1 MSKIREQIE
10 LLLHEFEMK
19 LSAIGINDT
28 SATMLLQL
36 QLADIRYL
44 KHFGDLN
51 NLAGCRVTFD
61 SATLEDKD
69 FYAFFTREIELM
81 PVADSTKKNHRD
93 TLRLL
98 QKFNPQLCFSQLNY
112 EFIASLDFYMV
123 KEGYAV
129 NTIAR
134 HMKVLK
140 QYINR
145 AIVLEYIEVTPFRK
159 YKIRSIET
167 NRESL
172 SEKEL
177 LLLEQ
182 YREQAQAE
190 VRNEILDAFL
200 FSCYTG
206 LRYSDMCRLT
216 KQHIV
221 SLNRKRWIVMQ
232 MRKTYTDIRVPVYLI
247 FEGRGLKLLKEIR
260 RPRGLVFRL
269 PDSQVVNRELKKI
282 CKKVGI
288 KKHITFHSARH
299 TCATLLLYKGVNIT
313 TVQKILGHKS
323 VKTTQIYSA
332 VTDLTIEKEI
342 KKSNYNKGRKPRKA
356 NKQKRNYI

>member
-1 MSKIREQIE
+1 MKVIQHQIQSIVNDFE
-10 LLLHEFEMK
+10 LK
-19 LSAIGINDT
+19 LAEIGINNE
-28 SATMLLQL
+28 SAAMLLQL
-36 QLADIRYL
+36 QYAGNCYI
-44 KHFGDLN
+44 KHLGNLN
-51 NLAGCRVTFD
+51 NLIIGNKPTTLD
-61 SATLEDKD
+61 TINATNRN
-69 FYAFFTREIELM
+69 FYEFFANEVELM
-81 PVADSTKKNHRD
+81 PVAESTKKNHRD

-98 QKFNPQLCFSQLNY
+98 QKFREQMHFSQINY
-112 EFIASLDFYMV
+112 ELLTSFDSFMM
-123 KEGYAV
+123 KEDYAT

-145 AIVLEYIEVTPFRK
+145 AIVLEYIQTSPFKK
-159 YKIRSIET
+159 YKIRSAET
-167 NRESL
+167 ERESL

-177 LLLEQ
+177 SLLEQ
-182 YREQAQAE
+182 FRGQLE

-200 FSCYTG
+200 FSCYSG

-221 SLNRKRWIVMQ
+221 TLNRKRWIVIRMK
-232 MRKTYTDIRVPVYLI
+232 KTDTDIRIPIYLM
-247 FEGRGLKLLKEIR
+247 FEGRGLKLIKEIKR
-260 RPRGLVFRL
+260 SRGVVFKL
-269 PDSQVVNRELKKI
+269 PDSQTVNRELKRT
-282 CKKVGI
+282 CKKLGI
-288 KKHITFHSARH
+288 RKHITFHSARH

-342 KKSNYNKGRKPRKA
+342 KKSNYKNSRKK
-356 NKQKRNYI
+356 KVSS

>member
-1 MSKIREQIE
+1 MSEIRQQIE
-10 LLLHEFEMK
+10 SLLYEFEMK
-19 LSAIGINDT
+19 LSEIGINDT

-44 KHFGDLN
+44 KHFGNLN
-51 NLAGCRVTFD
+51 NLAGESHTFD
-61 SATLEDKD
+61 SIIPSNDRD
-69 FYAFFTREIELM
+69 FYVFFAREIELM
-81 PVADSTKKNHRD
+81 PVAESTRRNHRD

-98 QKFNPQLCFSQLNY
+98 QKFKSQLYFSQLNY
-112 EFIASLDFYMV
+112 EYISSLDFYMIR
-123 KEGYAV
+123 EGYAV

-145 AIVLEYIEVTPFRK
+145 AIVLEYIQASPFRK
-159 YKIRSIET
+159 YKIRSVET
-167 NRESL
+167 QRESL

-177 LLLEQ
+177 SLLEQ
-182 YREQAQAE
+182 YKEQTE
-190 VRNEILDAFL
+190 VRSEVLDAFL

-216 KQHIV
+216 KQHMV
-221 SLNRKRWIVMQ
+221 SLNRKRWIVIQMQ
-232 MRKTYTDIRVPVYLI
+232 KTYTDIRVPVYLM

-260 RPRGLVFRL
+260 RSRGLVFRL
-269 PDSQVVNRELKKI
+269 PDSQTVNRELKKI
-282 CKKVGI
+282 CKQVGI

-342 KKSNYNKGRKPRKA
+342 KKSNYRKSRK
-356 NKQKRNYI
+356 KKSP

>member
-1 MSKIREQIE
+1 MSEIRHQIE

-19 LSAIGINDT
+19 LSEIGINDT

-51 NLAGCRVTFD
+51 NLAGCNITFD
-61 SATLEDKD
+61 SISPSEDRD
-69 FYAFFTREIELM
+69 FYVFFAREIELM
-81 PVADSTKKNHRD
+81 PVAESTRRNHRD

-98 QKFNPQLCFSQLNY
+98 QKFKSQLYFSQLNY
-112 EFIASLDFYMV
+112 EFISSLDFHMV
-123 KEGYAV
+123 SDGYAV

-145 AIVLEYIEVTPFRK
+145 AIVLEYIQASPFRK
-159 YKIRSIET
+159 YKIRSAET
-167 NRESL
+167 KRESL

-177 LLLEQ
+177 SLLEQ
-182 YREQAQAE
+182 YREQAAE
-190 VRNEILDAFL
+190 VRSEVLDAFL

-206 LRYSDMCRLT
+206 LRYSDMCRFT

-221 SLNRKRWIVMQ
+221 SLNRKRWIVIQ
-232 MRKTYTDIRVPVYLI
+232 MRKTYTDIRVPVYLM

-260 RPRGLVFRL
+260 RSRGLVFRL
-269 PDSQVVNRELKKI
+269 PDNQTVNRELKKI

-313 TVQKILGHKS
+313 TVQRILGHKS
-323 VKTTQIYSA
+323 VKTTQVYSA

-342 KKSNYNKGRKPRKA
+342 KKSNYRKSRK
-356 NKQKRNYI
+356 KKSS

>member
-1 MSKIREQIE
+1 MSDIRQQIE

-19 LSAIGINDT
+19 LSEIGINAK

-36 QLADIRYL
+36 QWADLRYL

-51 NLAGCRVTFD
+51 QLAGTTLSFD
-61 SATLEDKD
+61 LTSHCEDRD
-69 FYAFFTREIELM
+69 FYAFFAHEIELM
-81 PVADSTKKNHRD
+81 PVSESTKKNHRD

-98 QKFNPQLCFSQLNY
+98 KKFKPQLYFSQLNY
-112 EFIASLDFYMV
+112 EYISSLDSYMLRD
-123 KEGYAV
+123 GYAV

-145 AIVLEYIEVTPFRK
+145 AIVFEYIQTSPFRK
-159 YKIRSIET
+159 YKIRSAET
-167 NRESL
+167 ERESL

-177 LLLEQ
+177 FLMEQ
-182 YREQAQAE
+182 YREQQE
-190 VRNEILDAFL
+190 NRNEILDAFL
-200 FSCYTG
+200 FSCYSG

-216 KQHIV
+216 KQHIIL
-221 SLNRKRWIVMQ
+221 LNRKRWIVIRTQ
-232 MRKTYTDIRVPVYLI
+232 KTDTDIRVPIYLI
-247 FEGRGLKLLKEIR
+247 FEGKGLKLLKEIR
-260 RPRGLVFRL
+260 RSRGIVFRL
-269 PDSQVVNRELKKI
+269 PDSQTVNRELKRI
-282 CKKVGI
+282 CKKIGV

-332 VTDLTIEKEI
+332 VTDLTIEKDI
-342 KKSNYNKGRKPRKA
+342 KKSNKKRKRV
-356 NKQKRNYI
+356 

>member
-1 MSKIREQIE
+1 MSDIRQQIE

-19 LSAIGINDT
+19 LSEIGINAK

-36 QLADIRYL
+36 QWADLRYL

-51 NLAGCRVTFD
+51 QLAGSTLSFD
-61 SATLEDKD
+61 LTSHCEDRD
-69 FYAFFTREIELM
+69 FYAFLAHEIELM
-81 PVADSTKKNHRD
+81 PVSESTKKNHRD

-98 QKFNPQLCFSQLNY
+98 KKFKPQLYFSQLNY
-112 EFIASLDFYMV
+112 EYISSLDSYMLRD
-123 KEGYAV
+123 GFAV

-145 AIVLEYIEVTPFRK
+145 AIVFEYLQTSPFRK
-159 YKIRSIET
+159 YKIRSAET
-167 NRESL
+167 ERESL

-177 LLLEQ
+177 GLMEQ
-182 YREQAQAE
+182 YREQQE
-190 VRNEILDAFL
+190 DRNEILDAFL
-200 FSCYTG
+200 FSCYSG

-216 KQHIV
+216 KQHIIL
-221 SLNRKRWIVMQ
+221 LNRKRWIVIRTQ
-232 MRKTYTDIRVPVYLI
+232 KTDTDIRVPIYLI
-247 FEGRGLKLLKEIR
+247 FEGKGLKLLKEIR
-260 RPRGLVFRL
+260 RSRGIVFRL
-269 PDSQVVNRELKKI
+269 PDSQTVNRELKRI
-282 CKKVGI
+282 CKKIGV

-332 VTDLTIEKEI
+332 VTDLTIEKDI
-342 KKSNYNKGRKPRKA
+342 KKSNKKRKRV
-356 NKQKRNYI
+356 

>member
-1 MSKIREQIE
+1 MSNIRQQIE

-19 LSAIGINDT
+19 LSEIGINAK

-36 QLADIRYL
+36 QWADLRYL

-51 NLAGCRVTFD
+51 QLAGTTLSFD
-61 SATLEDKD
+61 LTSHCEDRD
-69 FYAFFTREIELM
+69 FYAFFAHEIELM
-81 PVADSTKKNHRD
+81 PVSESTKKNHRD

-98 QKFNPQLCFSQLNY
+98 KKFKPQLYFSQLNY
-112 EFIASLDFYMV
+112 EYISSLDSYMLRD
-123 KEGYAV
+123 GYAV

-145 AIVLEYIEVTPFRK
+145 AIVFEYIQTSPFRK
-159 YKIRSIET
+159 YKIRSAET
-167 NRESL
+167 ERESL

-177 LLLEQ
+177 FLMEQ
-182 YREQAQAE
+182 YREQQE
-190 VRNEILDAFL
+190 NRNEILDAFL
-200 FSCYTG
+200 FSCYSG

-216 KQHIV
+216 KQHIIL
-221 SLNRKRWIVMQ
+221 LNRKRWIVIRTQ
-232 MRKTYTDIRVPVYLI
+232 KTDTDIRVPIYLI
-247 FEGRGLKLLKEIR
+247 FEGKGLKLLKEIR
-260 RPRGLVFRL
+260 RSRGIVFRL
-269 PDSQVVNRELKKI
+269 PDSQTVNRELKRI
-282 CKKVGI
+282 CKKIGV

-332 VTDLTIEKEI
+332 VTDLTIEKDI
-342 KKSNYNKGRKPRKA
+342 KKSNKKRKRV
-356 NKQKRNYI
+356 